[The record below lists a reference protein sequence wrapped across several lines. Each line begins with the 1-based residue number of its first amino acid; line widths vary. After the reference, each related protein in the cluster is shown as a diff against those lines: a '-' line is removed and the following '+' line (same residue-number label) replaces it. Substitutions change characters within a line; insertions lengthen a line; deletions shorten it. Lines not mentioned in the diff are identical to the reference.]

1 MALEGPT
8 LPTIAIYQS
17 SRTERVDK
25 SSQHGPESCRGRTTM
40 RNSECEG
47 TVNCSLFWDGLSLP
61 HIRLV
66 TTFPYLILENFGS
79 LQGQGQKRAERFDLK
94 VQRLYSNPSTPDY
107 TVCPDWQINIP
118 PNAAVSL
125 IAAPCHPQRPRSSSN
140 PQTQL

>member
-17 SRTERVDK
+17 SRTGSVDK

-61 HIRLV
+61 HIRLE
-66 TTFPYLILENFGS
+66 TTFPYLVLEDFGVTS
-79 LQGQGQKRAERFDLK
+79 GSGTEE
-94 VQRLYSNPSTPDY
+94 S
-107 TVCPDWQINIP
+107 
-118 PNAAVSL
+118 
-125 IAAPCHPQRPRSSSN
+125 
-140 PQTQL
+140 